1 VDQLYEIKVPESV
14 MLYKEYSMSYII
26 QRTLADSFAETSIGF
41 EVVTKCPLI
50 RSSTQHNS
58 TCGRA

>member
-1 VDQLYEIKVPESV
+1 MDQLYEIKVPESV

-41 EVVTKCPLI
+41 EVVT
-50 RSSTQHNS
+50 SVH
-58 TCGRA
+58 